1 MHDLLSSLMGLD
13 LHLIW
18 DCHTYRIYCALG
30 DVLQGKM
37 GVLVQML
44 WESSGESVAR
54 PPLANSVIGTVR
66 RTRTERRNHAV

>member
-37 GVLVQML
+37 GVLVQMF
-44 WESSGESVAR
+44 WESAGEGVAR
-54 PPLANSVIGTVR
+54 PPLADSVIRAVR
-66 RTRTERRNHAV
+66 RMGTDMEN